1 MLKKHTIE
9 DFIDSIWISEIES
22 GIVIYEAIYTDITK
36 SGISTDMILNFLSA
50 LVSFVDEVFVD
61 EIKHIKLSNHKIF
74 FNFLKHIMLVI
85 SISDKNFVD
94 DRKINFL
101 IERIGKKFDLKF
113 GNLYSQELWY
123 VNIEKFNSFSKDLRE
138 ILYKEPKPIKIV
150 HSIEFAEKIK
160 KLNTSIDNETKK
172 FLNRKQKLEKI
183 YEQSIKRL
191 ESKKKQLFLNE

>member
-1 MLKKHTIE
+1 MPKKHLIE

-50 LVSFVDEVFVD
+50 LVSFADEVFVD

-74 FNFLKHIMLVI
+74 FDFLKHIMLVI
-85 SISDKNFVD
+85 SISDKIFVD
-94 DRKINFL
+94 ERKISVL

-123 VNIEKFNSFSKDLRE
+123 VNIERFNSFSKDLRD
-138 ILYKEPKPIKIV
+138 ILNKEPKPIKII
-150 HSIEFAEKIK
+150 HSIEFTEKIK
-160 KLNTSIDNETKK
+160 KLNKSIDNETNK

-191 ESKKKQLFLNE
+191 ESKKKKTFLNE